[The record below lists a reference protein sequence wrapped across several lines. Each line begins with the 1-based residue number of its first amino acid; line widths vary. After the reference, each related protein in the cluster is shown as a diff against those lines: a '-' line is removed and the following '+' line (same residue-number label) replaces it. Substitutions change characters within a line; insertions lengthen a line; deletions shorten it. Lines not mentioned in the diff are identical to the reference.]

1 VQTADKIIVEITDD
15 GRGFD
20 PQRMRGMGILGM
32 EERVRRLAG
41 SLTIQSTL
49 GKGATVKAELPI
61 RIAPP
66 H

>member
-1 VQTADKIIVEITDD
+1 VEIVDD

-20 PQRMRGMGILGM
+20 ADRMRGMGILGM

-41 SLTIQSTL
+41 TFAIESAP
-49 GKGATVKAELPI
+49 GKGTTIKAELPI
-61 RIAPP
+61 LTAQP